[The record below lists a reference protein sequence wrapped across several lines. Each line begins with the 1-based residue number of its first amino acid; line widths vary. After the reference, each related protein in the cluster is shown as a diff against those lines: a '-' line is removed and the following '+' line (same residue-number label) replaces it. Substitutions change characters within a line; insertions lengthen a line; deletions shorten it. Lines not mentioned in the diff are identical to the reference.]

1 MSDEEKEMLRALNA
15 LRLEV
20 PPEIAVDVADK
31 VKAHS
36 RAQGE
41 RIERLRAA
49 LSVIALNMERAYGT
63 VGLDRKELLAKMLDA
78 GRLAVEALKEDNSHV

>member
-20 PPEIAVDVADK
+20 QQEIAVDVADK

-49 LSVIALNMERAYGT
+49 LTSV
-63 VGLDRKELLAKMLDA
+63 VDVAKFAVSTEEMGDHCGCVTSMCMA
-78 GRLAVEALKEDNSHV
+78 AVEALKEDDSHV